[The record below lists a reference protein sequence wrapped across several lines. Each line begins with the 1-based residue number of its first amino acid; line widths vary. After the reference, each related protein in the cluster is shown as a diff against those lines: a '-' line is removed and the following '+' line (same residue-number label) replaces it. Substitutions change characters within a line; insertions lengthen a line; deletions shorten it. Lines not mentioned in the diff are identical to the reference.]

1 MSIGEVLRR
10 VRSYE
15 RTVERKRQEQ
25 AFFDWTLGNLIGS
38 SVGRCL
44 SNDIEYPKLHEAYP
58 SIFNSKEV
66 QEAEEEMRFKKI
78 KEKAEK
84 RKKELEHSGKCV
96 EMLKEEP
103 FLYAKDS
110 IEYKIHLMIWNKDGK
125 NRKVEVETY
134 SEKE

>member
-1 MSIGEVLRR
+1 MDVGITEAEYWEMSIGEVLRR

-58 SIFNSKEV
+58 SFFNSKEV
-66 QEAEEEMRFKKI
+66 QEAEEE
-78 KEKAEK
+78 K
-84 RKKELEHSGKCV
+84 RNQANVANFMKFAAAHN
-96 EMLKEEP
+96 LK
-103 FLYAKDS
+103 LK
-110 IEYKIHLMIWNKDGK
+110 
-125 NRKVEVETY
+125 
-134 SEKE
+134 

>member
-1 MSIGEVLRR
+1 MYARFPKKMIARYIARMLHTQKHAAVVDLLTQKLTDAAAIYEDR
-10 VRSYE
+10 V
-15 RTVERKRQEQ
+15 
-25 AFFDWTLGNLIGS
+25 F
-38 SVGRCL
+38 SV
-44 SNDIEYPKLHEAYP
+44 
-58 SIFNSKEV
+58 
-66 QEAEEEMRFKKI
+66 EEEIRFGKI